1 MNNIVNKIIRFLFL
15 KRRPKFVGINVQKY
29 VFGILMT
36 DTSLKIFN
44 LVPIYIAHAIQNY
57 WSMAVKLALGD
68 LQLSA
73 VTGKPVTSE
82 AVPKPVQAEVKTD
95 EASKPKPQAPSPQI
109 TKKLTAD
116 TTDMSYSVDST
127 ASAFTVKITNK
138 STGEVIRKL
147 DFKGFSPDVHQTSK
161 LTGSL
166 VDVKS

>member
-1 MNNIVNKIIRFLFL
+1 MN
-15 KRRPKFVGINVQKY
+15 
-29 VFGILMT
+29 
-36 DTSLKIFN
+36 
-44 LVPIYIAHAIQNY
+44 
-57 WSMAVKLALGD
+57 LALGD
-68 LQLSA
+68 LQLPA

-95 EASKPKPQAPSPQI
+95 EASKPNPQTPFPQI

-127 ASAFTVKITNK
+127 ASAFTVKISNK

-147 DFKGFSPDVHQTSK
+147 DFKGFSTDVHQTSK

-166 VDVKS
+166 LDVRS